1 MWIFGRRQV
10 NVMIYETLLIGLLCA
25 VLFVEVFGLYPGG
38 IIVPA
43 YVALYIDNPAR
54 ILVTVVIAFMCL
66 FLYRFL
72 SRFFIV
78 FGKRRFVM
86 FIFLGAL
93 LAQLWA
99 LIFPQFFSDP
109 MGLKAIGWIIPGL
122 LANNLERQKIV
133 PTLASLATVAVV
145 AYVIVRILV
154 WIGL

>member
-1 MWIFGRRQV
+1 
-10 NVMIYETLLIGLLCA
+10 MIYETLIIGLLLA
-25 VLFVEVFGLYPGG
+25 LLFIEVFGLYPGG

-43 YVALYIDNPAR
+43 YMALYIDNPVR
-54 ILVTVVIAFMCL
+54 ILVTVVIALVCL
-66 FLYRFL
+66 FLYRLL

-99 LIFPQFFSDP
+99 FIFPQLFSDP
-109 MGLKAIGWIIPGL
+109 IGLKAIGWIIPGL

-133 PTLASLATVAVV
+133 PTLASLVTVSVAT
-145 AYVIVRILV
+145 YFIVRLLA

>member
-1 MWIFGRRQV
+1 
-10 NVMIYETLLIGLLCA
+10 MIYETLLIGLLCA
-25 VLFVEVFGLYPGG
+25 LLFIEIFGLYPGG

-99 LIFPQFFSDP
+99 LFFPQLFSDP

-133 PTLASLATVAVV
+133 PTLASLVTVAV
-145 AYVIVRILV
+145 ATYFIVRILV

>member
-1 MWIFGRRQV
+1 
-10 NVMIYETLLIGLLCA
+10 MIYETLLVGLLLA
-25 VLFVEVFGLYPGG
+25 VFFIEIFGLYPGG

-43 YVALYIDNPAR
+43 YMALYIDNPVR
-54 ILVTVVIAFMCL
+54 ILVTVVIALLCL

-78 FGKRRFVM
+78 FGKRRFVL

-99 LIFPQFFSDP
+99 LLFPQIFADP
-109 MGLKAIGWIIPGL
+109 IGLKAIGWITPGL

-133 PTLASLATVAVV
+133 PTLASLVTVSVATYA
-145 AYVIVRILV
+145 IVRILV

>member
-1 MWIFGRRQV
+1 
-10 NVMIYETLLIGLLCA
+10 MISETLLIGLLCA
-25 VLFVEVFGLYPGG
+25 FLFIEVFGIYPGG

-43 YVALYIDNPAR
+43 YMALYIDNPVR
-54 ILVTVVIAFMCL
+54 ILVTVVIAFLCL
-66 FLYRFL
+66 FFYRLL

-99 LIFPQFFSDP
+99 FVFPQLFTDP
-109 MGLKAIGWIIPGL
+109 IGLKAIGWIIPGL
-122 LANNLERQKIV
+122 LGNNLERQKVV
-133 PTLASLATVAVV
+133 PTLASLVTVAV
-145 AYVIVRILV
+145 ATYVIVRILI

>member
-1 MWIFGRRQV
+1 
-10 NVMIYETLLIGLLCA
+10 MIYETLLIGLLLA
-25 VLFVEVFGLYPGG
+25 VLFIEVFGLYPGG

-43 YVALYIDNPAR
+43 YMALYVDSPVR
-54 ILVTVVIAFMCL
+54 ILVTIAIAFVCL
-66 FLYRFL
+66 LLYRFL

-86 FIFLGAL
+86 FIFIGAL

-99 LIFPQFFSDP
+99 LIFPQLFSDP
-109 MGLKAIGWIIPGL
+109 IGLRAIGWIIPGL

-133 PTLASLATVAVV
+133 TTLASLVTVAI
-145 AYVIVRILV
+145 ATYFIVRILA

>member
-1 MWIFGRRQV
+1 MT
-10 NVMIYETLLIGLLCA
+10 YETLLIGFLLA
-25 VLFVEVFGLYPGG
+25 VLFIEIFGLYPGG

-43 YVALYIDNPAR
+43 YMALYIDNPVR
-54 ILVTVVIAFMCL
+54 ILVTVVIALVCL

-78 FGKRRFVM
+78 FGKRRFVL

-99 LIFPQFFSDP
+99 LYFPQIFADP
-109 MGLKAIGWIIPGL
+109 IGLKAIGWIIPGL

-133 PTLASLATVAVV
+133 PTLASLVTVSIAT
-145 AYVIVRILV
+145 YVIVRLLV
-154 WIGL
+154 WLGL

>member
-1 MWIFGRRQV
+1 
-10 NVMIYETLLIGLLCA
+10 MIYETLLIGLLLA
-25 VLFVEVFGLYPGG
+25 VVFIEVFGIYPGG

-43 YVALYIDNPAR
+43 YIALYIDSPVR
-54 ILVTVVIAFMCL
+54 ILVTVAIAFVCI
-66 FLYRFL
+66 FLYRYL

-99 LIFPQFFSDP
+99 LISPQLFSDP
-109 MGLKAIGWIIPGL
+109 IGLRAIGWIIPGL
-122 LANNLERQKIV
+122 LANNLERQKAI
-133 PTLASLATVAVV
+133 PTLASLVTVSVV
-145 AYVIVRILV
+145 TYVIVRILV